1 MKKSLHGLG
10 VYRGKKVEFAGVRG
24 QVKELYGQVEKMS
37 CGVVTENTKLVFRSE
52 SAKFFIY
59 FQMSREMWEFDEDG
73 DLFYEKALEGFLP
86 ELFSNWSLIG
96 VNHLVS
102 IVLFT
107 RVNFEDLSPEDLSS
121 HPAISVD
128 NRFPFLLFFSFLLL
142 FFFVFVSI
150 LIPHFSYPS
159 QRTRGRYYQDFYKVV
174 IDREIRTDW
183 KTVLTMLKRFSLF
196 FPSSLLPF
204 SSPQTSLSFLLSS
217 SFFFLSFP

>member
-142 FFFVFVSI
+142 FFFCFCFNPHPAR
-150 LIPHFSYPS
+150 LIP
-159 QRTRGRYYQDFYKVV
+159 
-174 IDREIRTDW
+174 
-183 KTVLTMLKRFSLF
+183 
-196 FPSSLLPF
+196 
-204 SSPQTSLSFLLSS
+204 LSTH
-217 SFFFLSFP
+217 